1 MSMIDQQMFDELH
14 GEAATTP
21 YDVQDALDGSTRS
34 VLRNPRAWFADQPIA
49 RKLRLIFGTFLAM
62 MAAVALMFGVGL
74 FSLVQHYQA
83 YSQITAATTASA
95 DMRATAGEMRLNA
108 ARWLLSDTPENAAS
122 VGVSQAA
129 AAADLERIGGLLSG
143 NSADLAGDTATLDA
157 SLVTYQTIFERLRTV
172 GADDT
177 SAALRDP
184 VVAELVIEGDTI
196 YANASALQAELGS
209 RASQVA
215 DSAVRSFYTITSI
228 IATLALIC
236 AIVVI
241 ASMQLLNRDFTD
253 KVTELTEGLHR
264 CAHGDND
271 FEMEGAERQDEV
283 GAMLRSLEFFKRGSA
298 RLQEWAKERGERA
311 ERELRAQAEREEER
325 DAVRQREAALLAE
338 LADRFEAEVGEIVS
352 GVAAASTQLQ
362 GTASDMAAAAEQ
374 SVDQTGQVA
383 GSMREAS
390 SGVTAAAAASDEF
403 AMSIGEISRQAAS
416 SAELARKASDAAGEA
431 DTTISTLSSSAAQVG
446 DIVELIRGIAKRT
459 NLLALNAS
467 IEAARG
473 GEAGRGFAVVA
484 SEVKELAAQTS
495 RATDAVAE
503 QIRGMQDSTGASVE
517 ALRSVGQQIEQLEAT
532 AISIASAVDQQS
544 VAGQD
549 LARSIDL
556 AARSSDQ
563 VAAHIAEVRE
573 TAVSTGTAATQVL
586 TSATSLE
593 NQAATMRSQVSAFL
607 GHVRLGNSATN

>member
-1 MSMIDQQMFDELH
+1 MSMVDQKMFEDLH
-14 GEAATTP
+14 GEAVTTP
-21 YDVQDALDGSTRS
+21 DDVRGALDDSTRS
-34 VLRNPRAWFADQPIA
+34 VLRNPRAWFADQLIA
-49 RKLRLIFGTFLAM
+49 RKLRLIFGTFLVMMLAM
-62 MAAVALMFGVGL
+62 AVMLGVGL
-74 FSLVQHYQA
+74 GVLINQYNA
-83 YSQITAATTASA
+83 YSQITAAATTSA
-95 DMRATAGEMRLNA
+95 DMRATAGEMRLGASRYLLAGTPQNA
-108 ARWLLSDTPENAAS
+108 DRVSSARIAA
-122 VGVSQAA
+122 
-129 AAADLERIGGLLSG
+129 
-143 NSADLAGDTATLDA
+143 SADLVRVDDLLADNGSNLVTDTRAMQASLDQYERTFNRLRATLGSGA
-157 SLVTYQTIFERLRTV
+157 SAFRSQAIAGELTV
-172 GADDT
+172 
-177 SAALRDP
+177 
-184 VVAELVIEGDTI
+184 EGDTI
-196 YANASALQAELGS
+196 YANAIAMREKLQE
-209 RASQVA
+209 RAAAVRA
-215 DSAVRSFYTITSI
+215 DTVRSFYTIASL
-228 IATLALIC
+228 IAVLAVIC
-236 AIVVI
+236 AVVVV
-241 ASMQLLNRDFTD
+241 SGMHVLTRDFTD
-253 KVTELTEGLHR
+253 KVTELTDGLHR
-264 CAHGDND
+264 CAHGDNNFD
-271 FEMEGAERQDEV
+271 MEGAERRDEI
-283 GAMLRSLEFFKRGSA
+283 GAMLRSLEFFKRGST

-325 DAVRQREAALLAE
+325 SAVREREAALLAE
-338 LADRFEAEVGEIVS
+338 LADRFEAEVGAIVS

-586 TSATSLE
+586 TSATNLE
-593 NQAATMRSQVSAFL
+593 NQAATMRSQVTAFL
-607 GHVRLGNSATN
+607 GHVRPSSRAA

>member
-1 MSMIDQQMFDELH
+1 MSMIDQKMFEDLH
-14 GEAATTP
+14 GQQSGSAV
-21 YDVQDALDGSTRS
+21 DIDAELPRHS
-34 VLRNPRAWFADQPIA
+34 LLKQPRAWFADQPLA
-49 RKLRLIFGTFLAM
+49 RKMRLIFGVFLATM
-62 MAAVALMFGVGL
+62 LAVAVMLGVGL
-74 FSLVQHYQA
+74 STLIGQYHSYTDIMQA
-83 YSQITAATTASA
+83 KTLSA
-95 DMRATAGEMRLNA
+95 DMRAQAADMRLGA
-108 ARWLLSDTPENAAS
+108 ARWLVARDDADAALLTDARETAVADLDGIAVLMHSIGTDTASATAELEALLATYETTFDRLRAAEATSETAFRSAAIAGELAVEGDNIFVTAAALQDALGQQAADAQNAA
-122 VGVSQAA
+122 VHAF
-129 AAADLERIGGLLSG
+129 
-143 NSADLAGDTATLDA
+143 
-157 SLVTYQTIFERLRTV
+157 Y
-172 GADDT
+172 
-177 SAALRDP
+177 
-184 VVAELVIEGDTI
+184 VVAL
-196 YANASALQAELGS
+196 
-209 RASQVA
+209 
-215 DSAVRSFYTITSI
+215 I
-228 IATLALIC
+228 IAVLALVC
-236 AIVVI
+236 ALLVVGG
-241 ASMQLLNRDFTD
+241 MQLLNRDFTD
-253 KVTELTEGLHR
+253 NLIALTDKLDR
-264 CAHGDND
+264 CAQGDND
-271 FEMEGAERQDEV
+271 FEVDCTDRRDEI
-283 GAMLRSLEFFKRGSA
+283 GAMSRSLEFFKRGST

-325 DAVRQREAALLAE
+325 DAVRQREASLLAE
-338 LADRFEAEVGEIVS
+338 LADRFETEVGEIVS

-416 SAELARKASDAAGEA
+416 SAELARKASEAAGEA
-431 DTTISTLSSSAAQVG
+431 DTTISSLSSSAVQVG

-503 QIRGMQDSTGASVE
+503 QIRGMQDSTGASVA

-573 TAVSTGTAATQVL
+573 TAVSTGSAATQVL

-593 NQAATMRSQVSAFL
+593 NQAATMRGQVSAFL
-607 GHVRLGNSATN
+607 EQVRPNNRAA